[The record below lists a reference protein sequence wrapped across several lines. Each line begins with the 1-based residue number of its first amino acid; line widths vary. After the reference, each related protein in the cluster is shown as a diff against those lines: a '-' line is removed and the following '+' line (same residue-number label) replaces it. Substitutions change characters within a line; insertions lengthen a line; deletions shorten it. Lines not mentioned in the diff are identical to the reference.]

1 MFRETAPIG
10 RLSVQLVFFRGESEC
25 RASKWVT
32 SGDQL
37 THLMNHIECETGPTQ
52 ITRVLSHALR
62 EAEKAPLQAV
72 IYIGDCM
79 EEEIDELAAMA
90 GKLGELGT
98 PLFVFHEG
106 DDRKAEK
113 AFRLMAL
120 RSGGKYFKFGIET
133 AHAIE
138 LLANDLNAV
147 ERLAMGDTE
156 ALKQIGRSR

>member
-1 MFRETAPIG
+1 MPCLEMGDIRGSARAPN
-10 RLSVQLVFFRGESEC
+10 ESY
-25 RASKWVT
+25 RMRNWPHA
-32 SGDQL
+32 
-37 THLMNHIECETGPTQ
+37 NHC
-52 ITRVLSHALR
+52 VLSHALR

-147 ERLAMGDTE
+147 ARLAMGDTE